1 MMTLKASL
9 MTLANLKELVMHE
22 FAEVLA
28 LCGDLPTR
36 LVSLHGDDG
45 TGRCAR
51 CSSGAQT
58 VRYTHPCTIRSAAT
72 RALLIQASALSGMV
86 LEQPRPQPASGR
98 TS

>member
-1 MMTLKASL
+1 
-9 MTLANLKELVMHE
+9 MHE

-36 LVSLHGDDG
+36 LVTRHGDDG
-45 TGRCAR
+45 TGRCAH

-72 RALLIQASALSGMV
+72 RALHIQASTLAGMV
-86 LEQPRPQPASGR
+86 LEQPRPESASDR
-98 TS
+98 AS